1 MAQIDDLKKKLESAS
16 RVDSKRIQQQINDLT
31 NEKNKMVREMQR
43 VEEQIEKR
51 QVKIEK
57 LNEQASKTSIKTSV
71 LGKDADRN
79 EYWFF
84 KEEPA
89 KLFVKMAHNPL
100 VKVVPINSA
109 QLN

>member
-1 MAQIDDLKKKLESAS
+1 LESAS

-57 LNEQASKTSIKTSV
+57 LNE
-71 LGKDADRN
+71 
-79 EYWFF
+79 
-84 KEEPA
+84 
-89 KLFVKMAHNPL
+89 
-100 VKVVPINSA
+100 
-109 QLN
+109 